1 MLRATRLVP
10 ALAGVALLT
19 GLAGCSGGAATGD
32 AEVDASTEEETT
44 SETAGT
50 DEAQQ
55 VFMLLPNTTTV
66 RFEERDAPLFIEA
79 LAGYAPNAEVTTL
92 NAEGDATKQQGQM
105 EDVVAQGADV
115 IVYVSADANLAAGAL
130 AVAEEAGVPVLFYEH
145 DAVGGK
151 AEAHVLFDALAVGQA
166 QGERAAEV
174 IEGIDGDGLKVAR
187 IKGNPGEYGTNMYQ
201 QGQDEFLQP
210 LIDSG
215 KIEVVCEQNIA
226 NWDPVAG
233 QAFIE
238 DCLAQNANDLD
249 VIISMN
255 DGLAGG
261 SVAALTTQGL
271 EGEVVVTGGQDA
283 NLSAIQ
289 FIVKGYQ
296 DNTIFKDLSVMAD
309 QAAVATASLL
319 AGDGIPAEMI
329 NGEIDN
335 DYMMVPA
342 IYLPVNNVTIANV
355 SDVIDGG
362 LYTWEQACEG
372 AEDVPICEENLG

>member
-1 MLRATRLVP
+1 MRKATKLFP
-10 ALAGVALLT
+10 ALAGAALLV
-19 GLAGCSGGAATGD
+19 GLAGCSAGGDTGSTSADEESAGSAAT
-32 AEVDASTEEETT
+32 TE
-44 SETAGT
+44 
-50 DEAQQ
+50 EAQQ

-92 NAEGDATKQQGQM
+92 NAEGDPTKQQGQM
-105 EDVVAQGADV
+105 EDAITQGADV
-115 IVYVSADANLAAGAL
+115 IVYVSADASLAAGAL
-130 AVAEEAGVPVLFYEH
+130 AVAEKAGVPVVFYEH

-151 AEAHVLFDALAVGQA
+151 AEAHVLFDALAVGRA
-166 QGERAAEV
+166 QGKRAVEV
-174 IEGIDGDGLKVAR
+174 IEGIAGDGLKVAR

-201 QGQDEFLQP
+201 KGQDEFLQP

-233 QAFIE
+233 QAYIE
-238 DCLAQNANDLD
+238 DCLAQNGNDLD

-261 SVAALTTQGL
+261 SVAALATQGL
-271 EGEVVVTGGQDA
+271 EGQVVVTGGQDA
-283 NLSAIQ
+283 NLGAIQ
-289 FIVKGYQ
+289 FIIKGYQ
-296 DNTIFKDLSVMAD
+296 DNTIFKDLAVMGDYAAQVVASILEGNGVPAD
-309 QAAVATASLL
+309 L
-319 AGDGIPAEMI
+319 I

-342 IYLPVNNVTIANV
+342 VYLPVNNVTIDNV
-355 SDVIDGG
+355 ADVINAG
-362 LYTWEQACEG
+362 LYSWAEACEG
-372 AEDVPICEENLG
+372 AEEEPICKENLQ